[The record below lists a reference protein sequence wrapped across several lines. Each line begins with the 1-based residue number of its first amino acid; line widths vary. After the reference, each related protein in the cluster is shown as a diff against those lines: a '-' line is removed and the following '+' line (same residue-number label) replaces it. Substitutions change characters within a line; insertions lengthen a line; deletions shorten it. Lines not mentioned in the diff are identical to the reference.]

1 MIDDMKKLLDE
12 KQKGTNTSEIE
23 LLHKRLYS
31 DMDNLN
37 KTVDQTVSKDNV
49 GILVS
54 SEEARR
60 KFLEQAVLGTK
71 KRARSRGIRMQIKQI
86 ELLKRGLPM
95 KTKDVE
101 MRDEHGD
108 I

>member
-1 MIDDMKKLLDE
+1 MKKLLDE

-23 LLHKRLYS
+23 TVHKRLKS
-31 DMDNLN
+31 DMDNMN
-37 KTVDQTVSKDNV
+37 KTVDQIVSKNKA

-54 SEEARR
+54 SEEARGE
-60 KFLEQAVLGTK
+60 FLKQAVLGTK